1 MKNTRLLTIFF
12 IVFVDLLGFSLILPL
27 LPYYAEQYGA
37 TPIVVGLLVA
47 SYAAGSLVGAPLLGR
62 LSDCYGRRPILL
74 ISVLGTL
81 LGFLIL
87 GFADPI
93 GKALASWMAPAF
105 PNTFV
110 LGVLFFARILDGITA
125 GNLTIAQAYI
135 SDVTDES
142 NRAQGLGLIGAAFGL
157 GFIIGPAAGGLL
169 SNYGFNIPALT
180 AAGIAAVN
188 LFLIWTVL
196 PESLTESFRNEM
208 CGRERPAFSLDA
220 LLAALHRPVV
230 GPLLMLR
237 VLYGLA
243 FAIFQSVFSLYAA
256 AIGLSAATTGYVLA
270 YVGLLS
276 VIVQAGLIGPLTRRF
291 RENGL
296 IITGLWIMTGG
307 LIAWAC
313 TGQLWLLFIV
323 LLPLALSGGVLNTV
337 IQSAISKSVS
347 RSEIGG
353 TLGLSVSLE
362 SVTRVI
368 APTLGGVLL
377 QSYGSWAPGIFGA
390 LLMVGAVVFTYQRI
404 IRVKI
409 RPIEAPL
416 A

>member
-1 MKNTRLLTIFF
+1 MKNSRLLTIFF

-47 SYAAGSLVGAPLLGR
+47 SYAAGSLFGAPLMGR
-62 LSDCYGRRPILL
+62 LSDCYGRRLILL
-74 ISVLGTL
+74 ISVFGTF

-93 GKALASWMAPAF
+93 GKTLAAWIAPSYA
-105 PNTFV
+105 NLFV
-110 LGVLFFARILDGITA
+110 IGVLFFARILDGITA
-125 GNLTIAQAYI
+125 GNITIAQAYI
-135 SDVTDES
+135 SDVTDENS
-142 NRAQGLGLIGAAFGL
+142 RAKGLGLIGAAFGL

-169 SNYGFNIPALT
+169 SNYGFNVPAFA
-180 AAGIAAVN
+180 AAGIAAIN
-188 LFLIWTVL
+188 LVLIWTVL

-208 CGRERPAFSLDA
+208 CGRERPALTFDA
-220 LLAALHRPVV
+220 LLTALRRPIV

-237 VLYGLA
+237 AFYGLA
-243 FAIFQSVFSLYAA
+243 FAIFQSIFSLYAA

-276 VIVQAGLIGPLTRRF
+276 VIVQAGLIGPLTQRF
-291 RENGL
+291 REKGL
-296 IITGLWIMTGG
+296 IITGLWIMTGA
-307 LIAWAC
+307 LIAWAF
-313 TGQLWLLFIV
+313 TDRLWMLFIV

-362 SVTRVI
+362 SITRVI
-368 APTLGGVLL
+368 APTLGGFLL
-377 QSYGSWAPGIFGA
+377 QSYGAWAPGIFSA
-390 LLMVGAVVFTYQRI
+390 LLMIGAVVYTYRRI
-404 IRVKI
+404 IRVKQI
-409 RPIEAPL
+409 PIEASL